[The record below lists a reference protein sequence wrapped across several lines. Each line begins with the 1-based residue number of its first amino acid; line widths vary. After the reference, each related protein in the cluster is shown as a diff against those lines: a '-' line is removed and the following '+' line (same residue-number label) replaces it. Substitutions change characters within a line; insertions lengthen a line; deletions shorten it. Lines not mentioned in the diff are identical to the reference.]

1 MKISKYLLC
10 ICILGL
16 LLCVSFA
23 QRYFSTEQTIAKK
36 QVAPVKVTERGE
48 RPKKFQQALEKQFK
62 AGDRLLMP
70 LGFYS
75 VTDHIHKTNEMRILV
90 ENGITVVQKYT
101 AKQATVEESKR
112 EIQDAAKA
120 GVSMAFCLP
129 TRYFQE
135 DKEWWRKYILER
147 DLINQN
153 QIAFW
158 YLHGEPKPEDVR
170 HLKTV
175 ADLLHEIDGL
185 QRPVISYHHSIDS
198 VAAEMSQFLDC
209 LVFGAYPGASKS
221 EGFPRVRIAHHI
233 DSAHTYGVP
242 VIAALEAYNTPS
254 GWPSPNDI
262 KFDAYLSLIHGVK
275 GIMWYGYHY
284 TRDNPELLDAVLA
297 RTRIL
302 NGPEYLGEV
311 FLKGEDNPNIQ
322 AQIVA
327 GPTIFMDG
335 FHRGMKRDMPGNPS
349 IHWRAYN
356 HRGYIYLVMVNC
368 CEILKKP
375 YSEEDEK
382 ALTVKVEFRG
392 FNMDSKV
399 ALLDGESEYSYQS
412 ELLSVTLKPLGVAVF
427 KVTP

>member
-16 LLCVSFA
+16 LFCVSFA
-23 QRYFSTEQTIAKK
+23 QLYFSTEQTTAKK
-36 QVAPVKVTERGE
+36 QVAPIRIAVEGE
-48 RPKKFQQALEKQFK
+48 RPQKFQQAIEKRFK

-75 VTDHIHKTNEMRILV
+75 VYIHNTDEMRLLV
-90 ENGITVVQKYT
+90 KNGLTVIQKYT
-101 AKQATVEESKR
+101 ARQSTIEESKR
-112 EIQDAAKA
+112 EILDAAKA

-147 DLINQN
+147 DLINQS

-158 YLHGEPKPEDVR
+158 YLHGEPEPEDVR

-185 QRPVISYHHSIDS
+185 QRPVISYHNSTGP
-198 VAAEMSQFLDC
+198 VAAEMSRFLDC
-209 LVFGAYPGASKS
+209 LVFGAYPSASKS
-221 EGFPRVRIAHHI
+221 QGFPRVRIAYHI
-233 DSAHTYGVP
+233 DSAHRYGVP

-254 GWPSPNDI
+254 GWPGPNDI

-275 GIMWYGYHY
+275 GIMWYCYAQI
-284 TRDNPELLDAVLA
+284 RNNRQLLNAVFGVSRL
-297 RTRIL
+297 L

-327 GPTIFMDG
+327 GPTIFMEG

-356 HRGYIYLVMVNC
+356 HRGFVYLVMVNC
-368 CEILKKP
+368 CEILNKP
-375 YSEEDEK
+375 YLQEDGK

-427 KVTP
+427 KFTP